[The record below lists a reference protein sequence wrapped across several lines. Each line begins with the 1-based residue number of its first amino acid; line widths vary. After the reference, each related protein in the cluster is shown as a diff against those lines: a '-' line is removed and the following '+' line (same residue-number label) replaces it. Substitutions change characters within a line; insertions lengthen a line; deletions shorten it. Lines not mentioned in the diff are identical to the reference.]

1 MGIDIVTSRTFSLK
15 IFFHV
20 LFSMTENE
28 NMKTSIIVCT
38 YNEEETIFNVVASCC
53 KHNPEAEI
61 IVVDDG
67 STDGTESVLETLS
80 AHYKFDYLKLPE
92 NRGKSYAMAYGA
104 EYASNEILLFIN
116 ANLTNLR
123 KEHFK
128 AMLSPIENKEAD
140 MVVGNPLSFTI
151 DYGVNPYKTF
161 MGEKAVLKSDF
172 LPILKDVKEILFGVE
187 AFITIYYQA
196 LRKRIAYQAL
206 NGLEKKTTTSEK
218 YTVEKT
224 ASRDKEIANAIISNI
239 DLITK
244 RIQNNIQ
251 NSQNYTQSTISS
263 VQLQLNQYMK
273 HLKEQI
279 VKVETI

>member
-1 MGIDIVTSRTFSLK
+1 
-15 IFFHV
+15 
-20 LFSMTENE
+20 
-28 NMKTSIIVCT
+28 MKTSIIVCT
-38 YNEEETIFNVVASCC
+38 YNEEGTIFNVVASCC

-80 AHYKFDYLKLPE
+80 LHYKFDYLKLPE
-92 NRGKSYAMAYGA
+92 NHGKSYAMAYGA

-116 ANLTNLR
+116 ANLMNLR
-123 KEHFK
+123 EEHFEV
-128 AMLSPIENKEAD
+128 MLAPILNQEAD
-140 MVVGNPLSFTI
+140 MVVGNPASFTI
-151 DYGVNPYKTF
+151 DYGINPYRTF
-161 MGEKAVLKSDF
+161 MGERVVLKSDF

-206 NGLEKKTTTSEK
+206 NGLERKNTVPEK
-218 YTVEKT
+218 YTVKK
-224 ASRDKEIANAIISNI
+224 SSNSDKEIANAIISNI

-263 VQLQLNQYMK
+263 VQLQLNKYMK

-279 VKVETI
+279 INVETI